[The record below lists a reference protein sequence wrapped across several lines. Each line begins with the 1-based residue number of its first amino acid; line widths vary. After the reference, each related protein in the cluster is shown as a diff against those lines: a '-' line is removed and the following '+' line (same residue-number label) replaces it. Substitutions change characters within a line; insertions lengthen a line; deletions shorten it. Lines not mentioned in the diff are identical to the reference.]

1 MSSSPVTPR
10 QPLLTVAQAAER
22 LAVAPRTLYVWI
34 QAGRL
39 DCVRI
44 GRLVRFEPSSL
55 DRFIET
61 HREVS
66 R

>member
-1 MSSSPVTPR
+1 
-10 QPLLTVAQAAER
+10 LLTVAQAAER
-22 LAVAPRTLYVWI
+22 LAVARRTIYVWI

-44 GRLVRFEPSSL
+44 GRLVRVEQSSL

-61 HREVS
+61 HREAL